1 MKYTTALLLFCV
13 GFLAFSQESANYRTK
28 TVAVSDSIV
37 IDSLSL
43 NPNWFILQ
51 TKNNI
56 TLDTSYYEINFS
68 KAILKFKKPV
78 NSDSVKISYLR
89 FPDFLTRQY
98 KQLDENRIVNRTG
111 LTQKLYKL
119 SQSNTSE
126 NFVPFS
132 GLNTSGSISRGV
144 TIGNNQNA
152 VLNSELDLQITG
164 KLSDKVS
171 LRASIQDANIPLQ
184 EGGYSQRLDEFDQ
197 VFVELFSDS
206 WYIRAGDIDLQNTQ
220 SYFASFSKRV
230 QGVSLWAKL
239 GSEQNTEVFAS
250 GALVRGQFASS
261 QFTAQE
267 GNQGPYKLRG
277 PNGELFVLIVSG
289 SETVYVNGI
298 ALERGETKDYIIDY
312 NAGEILFNATYPINS
327 EMRIRVDYQYTDR
340 NYSRIV
346 AYGGGSYTT
355 ETFALHASVY
365 NENDAKNQPLQQNL
379 SSEQVDIL
387 SEAGDDKTQMTA
399 PSATPESFNENRILY
414 KKELVNGV
422 EVFVFSNN
430 PEDEL
435 FSVTFTQ
442 VGPNQGNYIIS
453 SSNAISNIYEYV
465 EPQAGV
471 PQGNYEPVVQL
482 IAPTKL
488 QIATINGRYTPSEKT
503 RLTFELAGSKN
514 DLNLFSGLDDND
526 NNGFASKL
534 ALEQFLIKK
543 DSAWSLSTAIDMNF
557 IEKNF
562 RNIQGLYNPEFGR
575 DWNLDP
581 RYGSQL
587 ISDYGN
593 QFYATGGLTL
603 IHPEKG
609 AVSYKLERLHFSENT
624 EGNRH
629 ILSGEVKLNSWMI
642 RSHSSVMNSETAT
655 TTSKFTRTHN
665 HISFGLKKAWIGGK
679 FSAEDNLQTNTQT
692 QEITPLSQRFKSYE
706 AMAGYGDST
715 QVFVETGY
723 KFRVNDSIQNN
734 QLKKVNTSN
743 TFFMDSRLVKNEL
756 SNLSIYLNYRTLKFE
771 DETKAN
777 ENALNSRVQYNQL
790 FLDKIVQWNTVFETQ
805 SGTLPQQDF
814 TYIEVE
820 PGQGTYTWIDYNNNG
835 IQELEE
841 FEVAQFQDQG
851 SYVRVLLPNQIF
863 IKTHQNRLSQTLTL
877 NPQQGSVSDSKDKP
891 FWSHF
896 YNQTSYLVDRKV
908 RREGNAFNLNPF
920 KTDEKNQLGLQLNFR
935 NVLFFNR
942 GKQRYTTSYTY
953 LNNHTRSVLSVGFI
967 ENNLKSH
974 QLNFNH
980 KFAKSWVINMTS
992 RLDNNQ
998 STSENFSSKNF
1009 NLDEVSLF
1017 PKLSYLFNDN
1027 TRFDMF
1033 YQLKSKDNRIA
1044 NFESLKQHKYGLSLS
1059 TAKNQ
1064 KAALN
1069 LEVNYITNAFDGAAN
1084 TPVSYQML
1092 EGLQPGKNFTWS
1104 LLAQQKLTAF
1114 LDLNL
1119 TYYGRKTES
1128 SKTIHSGTI
1137 QLKAYF

>member
-1 MKYTTALLLFCV
+1 
-13 GFLAFSQESANYRTK
+13 
-28 TVAVSDSIV
+28 
-37 IDSLSL
+37 
-43 NPNWFILQ
+43 
-51 TKNNI
+51 
-56 TLDTSYYEINFS
+56 
-68 KAILKFKKPV
+68 
-78 NSDSVKISYLR
+78 
-89 FPDFLTRQY
+89 
-98 KQLDENRIVNRTG
+98 
-111 LTQKLYKL
+111 
-119 SQSNTSE
+119 
-126 NFVPFS
+126 
-132 GLNTSGSISRGV
+132 
-144 TIGNNQNA
+144 
-152 VLNSELDLQITG
+152 
-164 KLSDKVS
+164 
-171 LRASIQDANIPLQ
+171 
-184 EGGYSQRLDEFDQ
+184 
-197 VFVELFSDS
+197 
-206 WYIRAGDIDLQNTQ
+206 
-220 SYFASFSKRV
+220 
-230 QGVSLWAKL
+230 
-239 GSEQNTEVFAS
+239 
-250 GALVRGQFASS
+250 
-261 QFTAQE
+261 
-267 GNQGPYKLRG
+267 
-277 PNGELFVLIVSG
+277 
-289 SETVYVNGI
+289 
-298 ALERGETKDYIIDY
+298 
-312 NAGEILFNATYPINS
+312 
-327 EMRIRVDYQYTDR
+327 
-340 NYSRIV
+340 
-346 AYGGGSYTT
+346 
-355 ETFALHASVY
+355 
-365 NENDAKNQPLQQNL
+365 
-379 SSEQVDIL
+379 
-387 SEAGDDKTQMTA
+387 
-399 PSATPESFNENRILY
+399 
-414 KKELVNGV
+414 
-422 EVFVFSNN
+422 
-430 PEDEL
+430 
-435 FSVTFTQ
+435 
-442 VGPNQGNYIIS
+442 
-453 SSNAISNIYEYV
+453 
-465 EPQAGV
+465 
-471 PQGNYEPVVQL
+471 
-482 IAPTKL
+482 
-488 QIATINGRYTPSEKT
+488 
-503 RLTFELAGSKN
+503 
-514 DLNLFSGLDDND
+514 
-526 NNGFASKL
+526 GFASKL

-665 HISFGLKKAWIGGK
+665 HISFGLKKAWIGAK

-920 KTDEKNQLGLQLNFR
+920 KTDEKNQLG
-935 NVLFFNR
+935 
-942 GKQRYTTSYTY
+942 
-953 LNNHTRSVLSVGFI
+953 
-967 ENNLKSH
+967 
-974 QLNFNH
+974 
-980 KFAKSWVINMTS
+980 
-992 RLDNNQ
+992 
-998 STSENFSSKNF
+998 
-1009 NLDEVSLF
+1009 
-1017 PKLSYLFNDN
+1017 
-1027 TRFDMF
+1027 
-1033 YQLKSKDNRIA
+1033 
-1044 NFESLKQHKYGLSLS
+1044 
-1059 TAKNQ
+1059 
-1064 KAALN
+1064 
-1069 LEVNYITNAFDGAAN
+1069 
-1084 TPVSYQML
+1084 
-1092 EGLQPGKNFTWS
+1092 
-1104 LLAQQKLTAF
+1104 
-1114 LDLNL
+1114 
-1119 TYYGRKTES
+1119 
-1128 SKTIHSGTI
+1128 
-1137 QLKAYF
+1137 